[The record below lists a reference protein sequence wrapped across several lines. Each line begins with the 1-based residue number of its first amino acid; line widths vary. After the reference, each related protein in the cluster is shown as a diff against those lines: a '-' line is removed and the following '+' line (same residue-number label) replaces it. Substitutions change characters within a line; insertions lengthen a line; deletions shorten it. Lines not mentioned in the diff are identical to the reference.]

1 MDVPIKTK
9 RGDTMSGNSNYAIY
23 ERAQRTHDVL
33 IVSSVALWA
42 MLIGFAPVVAWRLFA
57 A

>member
-1 MDVPIKTK
+1 
-9 RGDTMSGNSNYAIY
+9 MSGNSNYAIY

-42 MLIGFAPVVAWRLFA
+42 MLIGFAPVVAWRMFA

>member
-1 MDVPIKTK
+1 
-9 RGDTMSGNSNYAIY
+9 MSTNPNYAIY

-42 MLIGFAPVVAWRLFA
+42 MLIGFAPVAAWRLFA

>member
-9 RGDTMSGNSNYAIY
+9 RGDTMSVNPNYAIY

-33 IVSSVALWA
+33 IVTSVALWA
-42 MLIGFAPVVAWRLFA
+42 TLIGFAPVAAWRLFTA
-57 A
+57 

>member
-9 RGDTMSGNSNYAIY
+9 RGDTMSNNSNYAIY

-42 MLIGFAPVVAWRLFA
+42 MLIGFAPIAAWRLLMA
-57 A
+57 